1 MARDLVSLTHSGR
14 GTANVSC
21 SSHIV
26 PHLRSPNLRSPTLGT
41 PTLRSPTLGTP
52 TLGSPT
58 IGSPHFGSPHA
69 AQRPPCLLPPCWAEY
84 FYNKSGSCA
93 QQTSFFAGQPVLS
106 VGVGYA
112 VVLGFGA
119 FFAVF
124 TSWLVWLDKRYV
136 GTRQSSEWFNTAGR
150 NVKTGLIA
158 SVIVSQWT
166 WAATILQSSNV
177 AFQNGVSGP
186 FWYASGAT
194 VQVLLF
200 GIIAVEI
207 KRKAPNAH
215 TVCEIVR
222 ARWGTAAHVCFLFFC
237 FLTNTIVTA
246 MLVLGGAAVVTAL
259 TGLNVYLASFLAPI
273 GVIFYTL
280 AGAMLVLGGAAVV
293 TALTG
298 LNVYLASFL
307 APIGV
312 IFCTLAG
319 GLKATFL
326 ASYIHSVIV
335 HSILC
340 TFRLLSVPPHLL
352 FPPFSPPHQATFLA
366 SYIHSAIVHGILVT
380 FVLLVYCFSG
390 YLGSLAAVFN
400 NLEFAAS
407 PTRDCRLTNPGQV
420 CGPVDGNYEGSY
432 LTMLSPGGFMFG
444 IVNIVGNFGAVFLD
458 NGYWMSAIASRPSST
473 HRGYI
478 LGGLVWFA
486 VPFSLGTSLG
496 LSSLALGLPV
506 TLEEASRGLVP
517 PAAAVALM
525 GDAGAV
531 LILVMVFMAV
541 TSAGSAEL
549 LAVSSLMTYDIY
561 RTYINPKAT
570 GRQILFYSRVFV
582 LSYGLFMGVLA
593 VGLSEL
599 RVSLGW
605 MYLVMGV
612 LIGSAVI
619 PVTNL
624 LLWKKAN
631 AVGAIAGCIIGMI
644 SGVVSWITVAVV
656 MYGTV
661 DLNSTG
667 EEAPTLTGN
676 LVSLFVGG
684 IVHVALSLKYPD
696 DYDYASTRAI
706 TLVDRDWHSDIPPW
720 EHDETRLKQARHW
733 IILWGVCLSVVLL
746 ALWPLLALPA
756 GVFSLGYFT
765 FWVVI
770 AITWGVIASAVII
783 FLPVYENWRGL
794 VLVIDGLFTSD
805 ILQEKVDDIG
815 LRLAAIMATIPEA
828 EARRFAF
835 PIPLPISFLTIPL
848 SSLSSIHL
856 PLAFL
861 LAFPLTSPL
870 PSTLP
875 FPLPF
880 LPPPPQPELLPS
892 QKPLLYKVLHYAS
905 SLPSHTPF
913 QPLIQL
919 TIHIHI
925 VSHIQTKL
933 ACHCSFG

>member
-84 FYNKSGSCA
+84 FYNNSGSCA

-280 AGAMLVLGGAAVV
+280 AG
-293 TALTG
+293 
-298 LNVYLASFL
+298 
-307 APIGV
+307 
-312 IFCTLAG
+312 
-319 GLKATFL
+319 GLK
-326 ASYIHSVIV
+326 
-335 HSILC
+335 
-340 TFRLLSVPPHLL
+340 
-352 FPPFSPPHQATFLA
+352 ATFLA

-696 DYDYASTRAI
+696 NYDYASTRAI

-794 VLVIDGLFTSD
+794 VL
-805 ILQEKVDDIG
+805 
-815 LRLAAIMATIPEA
+815 
-828 EARRFAF
+828 
-835 PIPLPISFLTIPL
+835 
-848 SSLSSIHL
+848 
-856 PLAFL
+856 
-861 LAFPLTSPL
+861 
-870 PSTLP
+870 
-875 FPLPF
+875 
-880 LPPPPQPELLPS
+880 PELLPS

>member
-1 MARDLVSLTHSGR
+1 M
-14 GTANVSC
+14 
-21 SSHIV
+21 SS
-26 PHLRSPNLRSPTLGT
+26 SDG
-41 PTLRSPTLGTP
+41 
-52 TLGSPT
+52 
-58 IGSPHFGSPHA
+58 
-69 AQRPPCLLPPCWAEY
+69 LPPNCPPDGFGLPQF
-84 FYNKSGSCA
+84 FYNNSGSCA
-93 QQTSFFAGQPVLS
+93 QQTSFFDGQPVLS

-222 ARWGTAAHVCFLFFC
+222 ARWGTAAHICFLFFC

-280 AGAMLVLGGAAVV
+280 AG
-293 TALTG
+293 
-298 LNVYLASFL
+298 
-307 APIGV
+307 
-312 IFCTLAG
+312 
-319 GLKATFL
+319 GLK
-326 ASYIHSVIV
+326 
-335 HSILC
+335 
-340 TFRLLSVPPHLL
+340 
-352 FPPFSPPHQATFLA
+352 ATFLA

-390 YLGSLAAVFN
+390 YLGSPAAVFN

-496 LSSLALGLPV
+496 LSCLALGLPV

-561 RTYINPKAT
+561 RTYINPRAT

-582 LSYGLFMGVLA
+582 LTYGLFMGVLA

-631 AVGAIAGCIIGMI
+631 AVGAIAGCIIGMV

-661 DLNSTG
+661 DLVSTG

-706 TLVDRDWHSDIPPW
+706 TLVDRDWHSDIPHW

-770 AITWGVIASAVII
+770 AITWGVVASVVII

-805 ILQEKVDDIG
+805 ILQERVDDIG

-828 EARRFAF
+828 EARYLQYKREIYDLRHRSSGVPSSTSEGKSPEQGAGQVQVQQQQ
-835 PIPLPISFLTIPL
+835 SFQQQQLQHQQQFQQLQQQGQIQEVQ
-848 SSLSSIHL
+848 H
-856 PLAFL
+856 
-861 LAFPLTSPL
+861 
-870 PSTLP
+870 
-875 FPLPF
+875 
-880 LPPPPQPELLPS
+880 EG
-892 QKPLLYKVLHYAS
+892 LYG
-905 SLPSHTPF
+905 P
-913 QPLIQL
+913 
-919 TIHIHI
+919 
-925 VSHIQTKL
+925 
-933 ACHCSFG
+933 